1 MPRSTLRH
9 HLPSTLPGL
18 ALGLWALS
26 IGAFA
31 ASAPSSATADQSGAA
46 NANAMPEVSVIA
58 RMDKHTLNRVVNQ
71 FIQSHAQPSAIIG
84 QVGRWRENV
93 CPAVLGLKS
102 SYAGALATRIT
113 TLARSVGA
121 PASAEGKKC
130 TANVDIVFTPEP
142 QALLDLVAKKYRP
155 LLGYYPKAEVKQATT
170 FNHPVQAWYETGT
183 RALDYQPPIIMPSTA
198 GGMSAVLGP
207 PQSAPAI
214 LPFITGLEIDSS
226 ETSGESGNGLGPTG
240 TAGSRLTRG
249 LRSEF
254 VHVLIIVDS
263 KTVETYSLQTVSDY
277 IALLALTRIAS
288 PDTCSALPTILN
300 LFAAGCPAPPTG
312 ITTPDT
318 AYLKA
323 LYAANLDK
331 NLNIEQGEMRDRMV
345 EVISTK

>member
-1 MPRSTLRH
+1 
-9 HLPSTLPGL
+9 L
-18 ALGLWALS
+18 ALGLCALS

-31 ASAPSSATADQSGAA
+31 ASAPSGATADQSSAA
-46 NANAMPEVSVIA
+46 NANAMPEVSVIGK
-58 RMDKHTLNRVVNQ
+58 MDKHTLNHVVSQ
-71 FIQSHAQPSAIIG
+71 FIQSHAKPSVIIG

-102 SYAGALATRIT
+102 SYAGTLSTRIT

-121 PASAEGKKC
+121 PASTEGKKC

-155 LLGYYPKAEVKQATT
+155 LLGYDPKAEAKQALT

-183 RALDYQPPIIMPSTA
+183 RALDYQPPITMPGAA
-198 GGMSAVLGP
+198 GDASAVFGP
-207 PQSAPAI
+207 PQSPPAI
-214 LPFITGLEIDSS
+214 LPFITGLQIDSP

-263 KTVETYSLQTVSDY
+263 KTVKTYSLQTVSDY

-288 PDTCSALPTILN
+288 PDTCSALPSILN
-300 LFAAGCPAPPTG
+300 LFATGCPAPPTA

-331 NLNIEQGEMRDRMV
+331 NLNIEQGDIRERMV
-345 EVISTK
+345 DVISAK